1 MRGRGG
7 HELELLLRHK
17 VTNQAV
23 SGTVWKS
30 RRDRVIAPYAK
41 ADLTLSGF
49 PKYVGARETLT
60 EFAATMR

>member
-1 MRGRGG
+1 MLGL
-7 HELELLLRHK
+7 HLWHK

-41 ADLTLSGF
+41 ADLTLSGV
-49 PKYVGARETLT
+49 PKYSGARETLL